1 MHGPGNAGN
10 LPAAQAPGAGGP
22 SRGELNQS
30 RGYQPE
36 RGNRAETPT
45 PRTEPSRR
53 GEPQGAPDRQ
63 RTTEQEQ
70 RRGADDRARTNREQ
84 DRNAERDRAAPEHK
98 DADVHRSAQEHGQ
111 DNQRARVGEHREEFQ
126 RERTRLSTQDRER
139 LHRTFDFDRAR
150 VANAHFSYHVGQ
162 RIPREVRLVPLPH
175 EVIGFFPAYR
185 GYSYFVV
192 GDEIC
197 VVNPATYEVVDVI
210 EQGYWRGRPQVAE
223 LRLSSGQIALVRDSV
238 PRDFPESPLRLRLA
252 LGAEIPT
259 DVELYELPEIVTQR
273 VPELRE
279 FRFLVAEDQ
288 IVIVD
293 PHDNSI
299 AFMID
304 RS

>member
-1 MHGPGNAGN
+1 
-10 LPAAQAPGAGGP
+10 
-22 SRGELNQS
+22 
-30 RGYQPE
+30 
-36 RGNRAETPT
+36 
-45 PRTEPSRR
+45 
-53 GEPQGAPDRQ
+53 
-63 RTTEQEQ
+63 
-70 RRGADDRARTNREQ
+70 
-84 DRNAERDRAAPEHK
+84 
-98 DADVHRSAQEHGQ
+98 
-111 DNQRARVGEHREEFQ
+111 
-126 RERTRLSTQDRER
+126 
-139 LHRTFDFDRAR
+139 